1 MLAIVV
7 GLVLLGA
14 VIAVAVFAFSTLSS
28 VLTFEPD
35 PPPRAQAPPRSEPT
49 LTATPDA
56 NRQIARRTAP
66 LVPGELRGDADG
78 EPRTAVETLRGI
90 RITET

>member
-14 VIAVAVFAFSTLSS
+14 VIAVAVFAFSTVSS

-35 PPPRAQAPPRSEPT
+35 PPPRSEPT